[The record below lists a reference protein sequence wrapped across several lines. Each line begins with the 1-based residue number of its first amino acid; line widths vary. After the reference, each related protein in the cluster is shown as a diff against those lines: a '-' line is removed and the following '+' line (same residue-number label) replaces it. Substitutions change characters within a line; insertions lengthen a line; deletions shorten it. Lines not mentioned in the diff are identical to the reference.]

1 MSRKLL
7 FFECC
12 TDVPGTIHDSRVLHN
27 SASYAKAETFKI
39 LNFPNGVIENV
50 TIRTLIFGDGGY
62 TLLTWLMRS

>member
-12 TDVPGTIHDSRVLHN
+12 TDVPGSIYDSRVLRN
-27 SASYAKAETFKI
+27 SASYAEAETFRI

-50 TIRTLIFGDGGY
+50 TIRTLIFVDGGY
-62 TLLTWLMRS
+62 PLLTWLMRS